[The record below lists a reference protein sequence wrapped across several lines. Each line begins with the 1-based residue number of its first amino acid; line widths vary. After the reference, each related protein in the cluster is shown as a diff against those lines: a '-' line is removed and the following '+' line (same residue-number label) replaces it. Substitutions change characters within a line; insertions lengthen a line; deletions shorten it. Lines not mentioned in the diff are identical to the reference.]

1 MHGLVRSLLLFAIVV
16 VVVVLVAVHG
26 FIRGLVV
33 LVALAV
39 VTTVPRTQTWRVSER
54 WLVRVTGSRRRA
66 ALVVLLVVI
75 GALAVVNFYN
85 IMH

>member
-1 MHGLVRSLLLFAIVV
+1 MYGLVRSLLLFAIVV

-33 LVALAV
+33 LLALAV
-39 VTTVPRTQTWRVSER
+39 VTTVPRTQAWRVGER

-75 GALAVVNFYN
+75 GALAVVNFFN
-85 IMH
+85 ITH

>member
-1 MHGLVRSLLLFAIVV
+1 MYGLIRSLLLFAIVV

-33 LVALAV
+33 LMVLAV
-39 VTTVPRTQTWRVSER
+39 ATTVPRTQAWRVGER

-85 IMH
+85 IMR

>member
-1 MHGLVRSLLLFAIVV
+1 MYGLIRSLLLFAIVV

-39 VTTVPRTQTWRVSER
+39 VTTVPRTQAWRVGEQ

>member
-1 MHGLVRSLLLFAIVV
+1 MYGLIRSLLLFAIVV

-39 VTTVPRTQTWRVSER
+39 VTTVPRTQAWRVSEQ

-85 IMH
+85 ITH